1 MNAVGGVGT
10 GFAEV
15 SIRRVGQSFEGLAA
29 MTSRFY
35 SSRVGRFSAGCAEE
49 IRRKDH
55 DEKGAR
61 RGYQCRY
68 YWAAVTLAGA
78 QKRSKALVSSAAM
91 AKASRISMSRLS
103 SMKAT
108 FPSRIKVIE
117 GDEGG

>member
-1 MNAVGGVGT
+1 V
-10 GFAEV
+10 
-15 SIRRVGQSFEGLAA
+15 
-29 MTSRFY
+29 
-35 SSRVGRFSAGCAEE
+35 E

-55 DEKGAR
+55 DEQGAR
-61 RGYQCRY
+61 RGYQY
-68 YWAAVTLAGA
+68 GDYWAVVTLAGA